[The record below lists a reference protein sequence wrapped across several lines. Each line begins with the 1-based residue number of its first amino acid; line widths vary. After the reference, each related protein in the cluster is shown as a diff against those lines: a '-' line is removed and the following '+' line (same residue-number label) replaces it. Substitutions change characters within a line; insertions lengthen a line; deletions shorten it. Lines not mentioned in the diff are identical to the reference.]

1 MSETRRPEVG
11 IHLEVAELGGPIS
24 SEQEKRSTEFGA
36 VCLFC
41 VEDAKDYDP
50 VFGYL
55 IKELVGKAMQV
66 DAAEVT
72 IGRWR

>member
-11 IHLEVAELGGPIS
+11 VHLEVAELGGPIS

-41 VEDAKDYDP
+41 VEDAKDDDSILKH
-50 VFGYL
+50 L
-55 IKELVGKAMQV
+55 IKDFVGEPMQQ